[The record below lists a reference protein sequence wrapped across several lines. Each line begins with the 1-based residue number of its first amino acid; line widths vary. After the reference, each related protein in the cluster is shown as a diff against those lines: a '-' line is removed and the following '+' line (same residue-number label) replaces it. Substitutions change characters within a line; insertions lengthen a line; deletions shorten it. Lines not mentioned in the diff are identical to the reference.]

1 MVQVRRL
8 RIIWRFNPKKLVEY
22 GSIIVCW
29 EFHSY
34 GFTNEV
40 DRQNISLEVQPP
52 TTEVPLGAIL
62 ETEKCSA
69 GERNM

>member
-1 MVQVRRL
+1 MRL
-8 RIIWRFNPKKLVEY
+8 DSEVLAKPPIEGLNGGLV
-22 GSIIVCW
+22 IVCW